1 MRLFMRYLT
10 IALSALS
17 IAVGLV
23 AVSAGPAQAAGGCS
37 GYGGAHTD
45 VFGNTYGTTN
55 CHAYTAGYIRYNGT
69 NSGYLYAGTSW
80 FVCQEKFPGVPNPPV
95 GSARND
101 YWLYTQGDVGYSH
114 SGWGWFP
121 ATKVSGGSNYGPVPG
136 LHSCDDYPV
145 FAFPSP

>member
-1 MRLFMRYLT
+1 MQRSNRHLAT
-10 IALSALS
+10 ALAACTVAAGMALGFPS
-17 IAVGLV
+17 
-23 AVSAGPAQAAGGCS
+23 PASAAGGCS

-55 CHAYTAGYIRYNGT
+55 CYAYTPGYIRYNGT

-80 FVCQEKFPGVPNPPV
+80 FVCQEKFPGIENPPV
-95 GSARND
+95 GSARNN

-121 ATKVSGGSNYGPVPG
+121 ATKISGGVNYGPVPG
-136 LHSCDDYPV
+136 LHSCDDYPIW
-145 FAFPSP
+145 AFPYP

>member
-1 MRLFMRYLT
+1 MRRINRHFSAALAALPVAAALT
-10 IALSALS
+10 IVTAS
-17 IAVGLV
+17 
-23 AVSAGPAQAAGGCS
+23 PASAAGGCS
-37 GYGGAHTD
+37 GNGGAHTD
-45 VFGNTYGTTN
+45 VFGNTYGTTKCN
-55 CHAYTAGYIRYNGT
+55 VYTSGYIRYTKT
-69 NSGYLYAGTSW
+69 NSGYLYAGTNW
-80 FVCQEKFPGVPNPPV
+80 FVCQEKFPGVENPAV